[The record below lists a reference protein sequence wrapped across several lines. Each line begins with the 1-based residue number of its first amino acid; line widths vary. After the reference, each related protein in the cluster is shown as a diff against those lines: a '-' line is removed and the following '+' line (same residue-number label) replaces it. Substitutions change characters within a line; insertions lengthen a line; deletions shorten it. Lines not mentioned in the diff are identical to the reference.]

1 MATAEARQAELLNR
15 AFMIG
20 GARAGNNM
28 ASQNGLRAEN
38 FPNAKREGLASIL
51 DRNIRRGDVVKN
63 REALGEGAC
72 TLKFF
77 GEDGTEIKG
86 SDASLN
92 IHDIIF
98 TADSSGSFRMVD
110 EAYLQEKTRLEK
122 QKRKYIDKVCDLM
135 ATDEVFIKTL
145 GIDAKT
151 FEEIASP
158 GASGGPTFGMPK
170 ELQDADARPSICE
183 NYIGGSQLYML
194 AIAKQRFIIRKFMP
208 ILQSKAETNTG
219 DLDAKDAFT
228 SATNA
233 AAAPM
238 AGTSALP

>member
-1 MATAEARQAELLNR
+1 MATAEARQLELQSR

-51 DRNIRRGDVVKN
+51 DRSIRRGDVVKN
-63 REALGEGAC
+63 REALGEGAV
-72 TLKFF
+72 TMKFYDET
-77 GEDGTEIKG
+77 GAAIEGPE
-86 SDASLN
+86 ASLN

-98 TADSSGSFRMVD
+98 TADASGSFRLVD

-122 QKRKYIDKVCDLM
+122 QKRKYIDKVCELM

-145 GIDAKT
+145 GISAAT
-151 FEEIASP
+151 FDEIARP
-158 GASGGPTFGMPK
+158 GESGGLEFGMPMGLK
-170 ELQDADARPSICE
+170 EADARPSICE
-183 NYIGGSQLYML
+183 NYVGGSQLYML

-233 AAAPM
+233 DAAPM